1 MIWDDP
7 WCSIAATE
15 ETTLPPLPPTL
26 SEDIQFRVLDVAVSG
41 QWDQWTQ
48 WEQWIAFVHTG
59 WTVAEVKERLR
70 GAFIPVLL
78 DTSGRLLGTCVLRPR
93 TDRWWLLETLRAEQG
108 HGSTIIRAAFYWLWK
123 HTEGQFRIAFLWEMS
138 LAGAAWCLYGRGW
151 WRAMRRIHWGWTWS
165 DPETGCGW
173 CPLTGETAPWKKRHA
188 TPVLVSGDGWSAVV
202 SDSGARDSYGWVL
215 ASASGSGSVPWNT
228 ITKTMGWRRLWCHA
242 ASPPPPSSGQW
253 RWSGEV
259 VVVGAMNSHED
270 PPAEIFTTAE
280 I

>member
-26 SEDIQFRVLDVAVSG
+26 SESIQFRVLEVAVSG
-41 QWDQWTQ
+41 QWTQWNQ

-59 WTVAEVKERLR
+59 WTVVEVQERLR

-78 DTSGRLLGTCVLRPR
+78 DASGQLLGTCVLRPR
-93 TDRWWLLETLRAEQG
+93 SDRWWLLETLRAERG
-108 HGSTIIRAAFYWLWK
+108 HGSTVIRAVFYWLWK

-173 CPLTGETAPWKKRHA
+173 CPLTVETAPWKKRHA

-215 ASASGSGSVPWNT
+215 ATSSSSTSGSIPWNT

-242 ASPPPPSSGQW
+242 ASPPPGQW

-259 VVVGAMNSHED
+259 VVVGAMNSRED